1 MSDAQKEGGVF
12 TVVLNYNRYAL
23 TRDMLESLRNTRGGK
38 SRVRLVENHSTD
50 GSAEKLRR
58 EFPEVEILEP
68 GENMGRAG
76 GRNYGARAA
85 IDRGADYIFF
95 CDNDAHVGE
104 DCVSRLGACLE
115 RDPSAG
121 IVGARVMCDPD
132 GDAIFSLGTFIDWD
146 RCFYRAIQEEPGE
159 VPGGGLID
167 SALAP
172 GTAWMVRISLFQNVG
187 YID

>member
-85 IDRGADYIFF
+85 IEGAPIIYFFATMTPTSARIASPGRAPAWSATPRRG
-95 CDNDAHVGE
+95 
-104 DCVSRLGACLE
+104 S
-115 RDPSAG
+115 
-121 IVGARVMCDPD
+121 
-132 GDAIFSLGTFIDWD
+132 
-146 RCFYRAIQEEPGE
+146 
-159 VPGGGLID
+159 
-167 SALAP
+167 LAP
-172 GTAWMVRISLFQNVG
+172 G
-187 YID
+187 